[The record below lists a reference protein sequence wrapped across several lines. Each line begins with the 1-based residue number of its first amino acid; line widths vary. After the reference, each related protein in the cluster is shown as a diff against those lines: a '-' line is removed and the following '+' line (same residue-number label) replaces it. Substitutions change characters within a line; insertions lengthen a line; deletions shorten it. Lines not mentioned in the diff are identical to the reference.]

1 MARFSGGG
9 QWSALKP
16 ERGVMTAMIVLTAIC
31 LVINVGGPPVIALV
45 EHLVL
50 RPRTALGWEPWQL
63 VTNGFIEPDFIDL
76 LLTFVM
82 FIFFGNPLEQR
93 LGAGAFWKIFLGG
106 IIGGSLLAAIVGRFV
121 APDVPLAGAQ
131 PAMTALLVAFGALWR
146 GQQVR
151 AYGVAQMS
159 ATTMTWIFVGIN
171 VLVCVKAM
179 RMNWHAGLLAL
190 CAVAGA
196 ALAGWILTRRGGI
209 DIGGLRGSLDR
220 MRMWRL
226 KRRYRVLTG
235 GRDAPPN
242 KRWLN

>member
-1 MARFSGGG
+1 MTDLDDPRPKQQKRSPLLIAAYCTFGG
-9 QWSALKP
+9 A
-16 ERGVMTAMIVLTAIC
+16 VM
-31 LVINVGGPPVIALV
+31 ALV
-45 EHLVL
+45 
-50 RPRTALGWEPWQL
+50 
-63 VTNGFIEPDFIDL
+63 
-76 LLTFVM
+76 
-82 FIFFGNPLEQR
+82 

-106 IIGGSLLAAIVGRFV
+106 IVGGSVLAAAVGRIL
-121 APDVPLAGAQ
+121 APNVPIASAQ
-131 PAMTALLVAFGALWR
+131 PAMTALLVAFGALWS

-171 VLVCVKAM
+171 VLVCFKAM
-179 RMNWHAGLLAL
+179 SVNWQAGLLEL

-196 ALAGWILTRRGGI
+196 ALAGWLLTRRGGL
-209 DIGGLRGSLDR
+209 DIRGSFDR